1 MGITAEEIEQRH
13 QQRVDLLAEDRFH
26 ADAMAHAAES
36 QKPGRYRI
44 TPAYWAYM
52 EESQHER
59 SRRRQSSL
67 PAWRLSG

>member
-13 QQRVDLLAEDRFH
+13 QQRADLLAEDKFH

-44 TPAYWAYM
+44 APAYWAYM
-52 EESQHER
+52 EESQHE
-59 SRRRQSSL
+59 
-67 PAWRLSG
+67 